1 MCVLSICAL
10 RVEHTQCVSISPTAL
25 SLSSGGSEH
34 GIQLVPMMAATGNTE
49 GLGNGRGKGC
59 KFRDK
64 DSGAFQLF
72 GYNFYNILFP
82 MRISLQRL
90 TVKVLKMGQFEY
102 QSAGPGL
109 CLQSQPVTSGLQLT
123 KLFQTTLD

>member
-1 MCVLSICAL
+1 MQVQGQGQWSFSAL
-10 RVEHTQCVSISPTAL
+10 VIIFIIS
-25 SLSSGGSEH
+25 
-34 GIQLVPMMAATGNTE
+34 
-49 GLGNGRGKGC
+49 
-59 KFRDK
+59 
-64 DSGAFQLF
+64 
-72 GYNFYNILFP
+72 YLFP

-90 TVKVLKMGQFEY
+90 PVKVLKMGQFAY